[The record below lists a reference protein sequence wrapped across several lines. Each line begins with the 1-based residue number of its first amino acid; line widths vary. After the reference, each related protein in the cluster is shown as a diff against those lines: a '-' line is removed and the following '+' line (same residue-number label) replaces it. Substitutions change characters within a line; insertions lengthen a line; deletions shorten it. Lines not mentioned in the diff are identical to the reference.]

1 MRLAPAEVAVP
12 AIFHYTESGFDPSTH
27 PERCAGMVFFRKSE
41 EERPKVA
48 PELADL
54 KAAVQKAQLPEPVT
68 GVALKELER
77 LEKTDPSVAE
87 YSIGLNYLDYL
98 ISLPWTRFTEDN
110 LDLKRAERLLD
121 AQHYGLAHVK
131 ERILEY
137 LAVRTLCSLQT
148 SQVLV
153 VDDEEIARSN
163 LEYILRKEGHQVA
176 TAANG
181 LEALEKVKSQEFD
194 VILTDLKMEKM
205 DGIQLL
211 ESVKQLAPH
220 TEIIMVT
227 GYATV
232 SSAVDALKKGAAHYL
247 SKPIKLDELRGTV
260 REIIEKKRHLQMN
273 RGPILCF
280 AGPPG
285 TGKTSMGQ
293 AIAEALERKFVRLSL
308 AGLRDEAELRGHRR
322 TYVGAMPGRIINEL
336 KRLEVRNPVF
346 MLDEIDKIGQ
356 DFRGDPA
363 SVLLEIL
370 DPQQNSHF
378 VDHYVDVPFDL
389 SGVMFITTANLVENL
404 PAPLLD
410 RLEVINFP
418 GYTTREKVNIAR
430 QYLIPRQLRENAL
443 AHLGI
448 DFTETATTRIIE
460 DYTREAG
467 LRNLERE
474 IAMICRKLA
483 RLALQHKGGTSALT
497 VDDQLVEKFLGPRKF
512 THEVAEAGNQI
523 GVTTGLVWTEF
534 GGEIIF
540 VEATSMKGHKQL
552 LLTGSLGS
560 VLQESAQTALSY
572 IRSHAAK
579 FGLDPDFF
587 SDRDIHIHLP
597 SGAIPKEGPSAGLTI
612 ALALLSLLTGRPA
625 RRDVALTGEL
635 TLSGRIL
642 PVSGIRE
649 KVLAAQR
656 AGVKTV
662 VFPQKNEPDINDLE
676 PEAKEGLEIILA
688 DDIDPLIDLVLLP
701 K

>member
-1 MRLAPAEVAVP
+1 M
-12 AIFHYTESGFDPSTH
+12 G
-27 PERCAGMVFFRKSE
+27 FFRKATE
-41 EERPKVA
+41 EEHSKP
-48 PELADL
+48 PQELVEIRL
-54 KAAVQKAQLPEPVT
+54 AVQKAKLPEAVAA
-68 GVALKELER
+68 VALKELER
-77 LEKTDPSVAE
+77 LDKTDPSVAE
-87 YSIGLNYLDYL
+87 YSIGLNYLEYL
-98 ISLPWTRFTEDN
+98 ISLPWNRFTEDN
-110 LDLKRAERLLD
+110 LDLKRAERILE
-121 AQHYGLAHVK
+121 AEHYGLKHVK

-137 LAVRTLCSLQT
+137 LAVRTLCSVQT

-153 VDDEEIARSN
+153 VDDEEIARTN

-181 LEALEKVKSQEFD
+181 LEALEKVKAQEFD
-194 VILTDLKMEKM
+194 VVLTDLKMEKM

-211 ESVKQLAPH
+211 EAVKQIAPH
-220 TEIIMVT
+220 TEIVMVT

-247 SKPIKLDELRGTV
+247 SKPIKLDELRATV
-260 REIIEKKRHLQMN
+260 REIIDKKRHMQMN
-273 RGPILCF
+273 RGPVLCF

-285 TGKTSMGQ
+285 TGKTSIGR

-336 KRLEVRNPVF
+336 RRLEVNNPVF

-370 DPQQNSHF
+370 DPQQNPLF
-378 VDHYVDVPFDL
+378 VDHYLDVPFDL

-410 RLEVINFP
+410 RLEVIYFP
-418 GYTTREKVNIAR
+418 GYTELEKIQIAKHF
-430 QYLIPRQLRENAL
+430 LIPRQLREHAL
-443 AHLGI
+443 NHLGI
-448 DFTETATTRIIE
+448 EFSDGAIAKIVR

-467 LRNLERE
+467 LRNLDRE
-474 IAMICRKLA
+474 MAMVCRKLA
-483 RLALQHKGGTSALT
+483 RICVQGKGTCALT
-497 VDDQLVEKFLGPRKF
+497 VDESLVEKFLGPRKF
-512 THEVAEAGNQI
+512 SHEVAEISNQV

-540 VEATSMKGHKQL
+540 VEATRMRGHKQL
-552 LLTGSLGS
+552 ILTGSLGN

-572 IRSHAAK
+572 IRSHAEH

-587 SDRDIHIHLP
+587 TDSDIHIHLP
-597 SGAIPKEGPSAGLTI
+597 SGAIPKEGPSSGLTI

-625 RRDVALTGEL
+625 RRDVASSGEL

-649 KVLAAQR
+649 KMLACQR
-656 AGVKTV
+656 AGVQV
-662 VFPQKNEPDINDLE
+662 VIFPKQNEVDIINLE
-676 PEAKEGLEIILA
+676 DEVKAGLEIVLA
-688 DDIDPLIDLVLLP
+688 EEIESLVDLVLLP
-701 K
+701 QN

>member
-1 MRLAPAEVAVP
+1 MAYN
-12 AIFHYTESGFDPSTH
+12 IFSLQA
-27 PERCAGMVFFRKSE
+27 RKVIAMVFFRKTTEE
-41 EERPKVA
+41 EERSRPVQ
-48 PELADL
+48 ELVELRTAIQQ
-54 KAAVQKAQLPEPVT
+54 AHLPEAVAAI
-68 GVALKELER
+68 ALKELER
-77 LEKTDPSVAE
+77 LEKTDAAVAE
-87 YSIGLNYLDYL
+87 YAIGLNYLDYL
-98 ISLPWTRFTEDN
+98 ISLPWNRFTEDN
-110 LDLKRAERLLD
+110 LDLKRAQRILES
-121 AQHYGLAHVK
+121 QHYGLGHVK

-137 LAVRTLCSLQT
+137 LAVRTLCSVQT

-153 VDDEEIARSN
+153 VDDEEIARTN
-163 LEYILRKEGHQVA
+163 LEYIMRKEGYQVA

-181 LEALEKVKSQEFD
+181 MEALDKVRDQEFD
-194 VILTDLKMEKM
+194 VVLTDLKMEKM

-211 ESVKQLAPH
+211 ESVKQINPH
-220 TEIIMVT
+220 TEIVMVT

-247 SKPIKLDELRGTV
+247 SKPIKLDELRSTV
-260 REIIEKKRHLQMN
+260 REIIDKKRHMQMN
-273 RGPILCF
+273 RGPVLCF

-285 TGKTSMGQ
+285 TGKTSIGQ

-336 KRLEVRNPVF
+336 KRLEVKNPVF

-378 VDHYVDVPFDL
+378 VDHYLDAPFDL

-410 RLEVINFP
+410 RLEVIYFP
-418 GYTTREKVNIAR
+418 GYTEHEKIQIATNF
-430 QYLIPRQLRENAL
+430 LIPRQLREHAL
-443 AHLGI
+443 GHLGI
-448 DFTETATTRIIE
+448 EFTEGAIAKIIRG
-460 DYTREAG
+460 YTREAG

-474 IAMICRKLA
+474 IAMVCRKLA
-483 RLALQHKGGTSALT
+483 RICVQNKGACALS
-497 VDDQLVEKFLGPRKF
+497 VDEDLVEKFLGPRKF
-512 THEVAEAGNQI
+512 SHEVAEAGNQV

-540 VEATSMKGHKQL
+540 VEAIRMRGHKQL
-552 LLTGSLGS
+552 LLTGSLGT

-572 IRSHAAK
+572 IRSHAEQ

-587 SDRDIHIHLP
+587 TDSDIHIHLP
-597 SGAIPKEGPSAGLTI
+597 SGAIPKEGPSAGVTI

-649 KVLAAQR
+649 KILAAQR
-656 AGVKTV
+656 AGVNMV
-662 VFPQKNEPDINDLE
+662 VFPKANEVDITNLE
-676 PEAKEGLEIILA
+676 DEVKAGLEIILA
-688 DDIDPLIDLVLLP
+688 EALEPLMDLVLLP

>member
-1 MRLAPAEVAVP
+1 M
-12 AIFHYTESGFDPSTH
+12 G
-27 PERCAGMVFFRKSE
+27 FFRKITE
-41 EERPKVA
+41 EEHPKPA
-48 PELADL
+48 QELVEL
-54 KAAVQKAQLPEPVT
+54 RAAVQKAQLPEA
-68 GVALKELER
+68 VAAVAAKELER
-77 LEKTDPSVAE
+77 LEKTDASVAE
-87 YSIGLNYLDYL
+87 YTIGVNYLDYL
-98 ISLPWTRFTEDN
+98 VSLPWNRFTEDN
-110 LDLKRAERLLD
+110 LDLKRAERVLES
-121 AQHYGLAHVK
+121 QHYGLHHVT
-131 ERILEY
+131 ERILEF
-137 LAVRTLCSLQT
+137 LAVRTLCSVQT
-148 SQVLV
+148 SQILV
-153 VDDEEIARSN
+153 VDDEEIARTN
-163 LEYILRKEGHQVA
+163 LEYILRKEGHQVT

-181 LEALEKVKSQEFD
+181 LEALEKVKAREFD
-194 VILTDLKMEKM
+194 VVLTDLKMEKM

-211 ESVKQLAPH
+211 ESVKQIAPH
-220 TEIIMVT
+220 TEIVMVT

-247 SKPIKLDELRGTV
+247 SKPIKLDELRATV
-260 REIIEKKRHLQMN
+260 REIIDKKRHVQMN
-273 RGPILCF
+273 RGPVLCF

-285 TGKTSMGQ
+285 TGKTSIGQ

-336 KRLEVRNPVF
+336 KRLEVKNPVF

-370 DPQQNSHF
+370 DPQQNTNF

-389 SGVMFITTANLVENL
+389 SGVMFITTANVVETL

-410 RLEVINFP
+410 RLEVIYFP
-418 GYTTREKVNIAR
+418 GYTEQEKIQISQHFLV
-430 QYLIPRQLRENAL
+430 PRQLREHAL
-443 AHLGI
+443 GHLGI
-448 DFTETATTRIIE
+448 EFTDNAIAKVIGG
-460 DYTREAG
+460 YTREAG

-474 IAMICRKLA
+474 IAMVCRKLA
-483 RLALQHKGGTSALT
+483 RICVQSKGTCALS
-497 VDDQLVEKFLGPRKF
+497 VDEELVEKFLGPRKF
-512 THEVAEAGNQI
+512 TREVAEVSNQV

-540 VEATSMKGHKQL
+540 VEASRMRGHKQL
-552 LLTGSLGS
+552 ILTGSLGT

-572 IRSHAAK
+572 IRSHAEA

-587 SDRDIHIHLP
+587 AESDIHIHLP
-597 SGAIPKEGPSAGLTI
+597 SGAIPKEGPSAGVTI
-612 ALALLSLLTGRPA
+612 ALALLSLLTRRPA

-656 AGVKTV
+656 AGVKVV
-662 VFPQKNEPDINDLE
+662 VFPKNNEVDIVNLE
-676 PEAKEGLEIILA
+676 DQVKAGLEIVLA
-688 DDIDPLIDLVLLP
+688 DAIEPLVDLVLLP

>member
-1 MRLAPAEVAVP
+1 M
-12 AIFHYTESGFDPSTH
+12 G
-27 PERCAGMVFFRKSE
+27 FFRKATE
-41 EERPKVA
+41 EERSKPA
-48 PELADL
+48 QELMEL
-54 KAAVQKAQLPEPVT
+54 RAAVQRAQLPEA
-68 GVALKELER
+68 VAVIAGKELER

-87 YSIGLNYLDYL
+87 YTIGLNYLDYL
-98 ISLPWTRFTEDN
+98 ISLPWNRFTEDN
-110 LDLKRAERLLD
+110 LDLKRAERILESD
-121 AQHYGLAHVK
+121 HYGLRHVK

-137 LAVRTLCSLQT
+137 LAVRTLYSVQT

-153 VDDEEIARSN
+153 VDDEEIARTN

-181 LEALEKVKSQEFD
+181 MEALAKVKTQEFD
-194 VILTDLKMEKM
+194 VVLTDLKMEKM

-211 ESVKQLAPH
+211 ESVKQIAPH
-220 TEIIMVT
+220 TEIVMVT

-247 SKPIKLDELRGTV
+247 SKPIKLDELRDTV
-260 REIIEKKRHLQMN
+260 REIIDNRRHMQMS
-273 RGPILCF
+273 RGPVLCF

-285 TGKTSMGQ
+285 TGKTSIGQ

-308 AGLRDEAELRGHRR
+308 GGLRDEAELRGHRR

-336 KRLEVRNPVF
+336 KRLEVKNPVF

-370 DPQQNSHF
+370 DPQQNTNF
-378 VDHYVDVPFDL
+378 VDHYVDAPFDL
-389 SGVMFITTANLVENL
+389 SSVMFITTANVVENL

-410 RLEVINFP
+410 RLEVIYFP
-418 GYTTREKVNIAR
+418 GYTEHEKIQIAR
-430 QYLIPRQLRENAL
+430 NFLIPRQLREHAL
-443 AHLGI
+443 GHLGI
-448 DFTETATTRIIE
+448 EFTEPAVAKIIRG
-460 DYTREAG
+460 YTREAG

-483 RLALQHKGGTSALT
+483 RICVQSKGTCALS
-497 VDDQLVEKFLGPRKF
+497 VDEDLVEKFLGPRKF
-512 THEVAEAGNQI
+512 THEVAEAGNQV

-540 VEATSMKGHKQL
+540 VEATRMKGHKQL
-552 LLTGSLGS
+552 LLTGSLGT

-572 IRSHAAK
+572 LRSHAEK

-587 SDRDIHIHLP
+587 TDSDIHIHLP
-597 SGAIPKEGPSAGLTI
+597 SGAIPKEGPSAGVTI

-656 AGVKTV
+656 AGVTAV
-662 VFPQKNEPDINDLE
+662 VFPKANQVDITDLE
-676 PEAKEGLEIILA
+676 DEVKEGLEIILA
-688 DDIDPLIDLVLLP
+688 DQLEPLTDQVLL
-701 K
+701 KK

>member
-1 MRLAPAEVAVP
+1 
-12 AIFHYTESGFDPSTH
+12 
-27 PERCAGMVFFRKSE
+27 MVFFRKTE
-41 EERPKVA
+41 EERPRVA
-48 PELADL
+48 QDL
-54 KAAVQKAQLPEPVT
+54 LDLRAAIQKANLPGDVAA
-68 GVALKELER
+68 VALKELER

-87 YSIGLNYLDYL
+87 YTIGLNYLEYL
-98 ISLPWTRFTEDN
+98 LSLPWTRFTEDN
-110 LDLKRAERLLD
+110 LDLKRAERLLE
-121 AQHYGLAHVK
+121 ANHYGLGHVK

-153 VDDEEIARSN
+153 VDDEEIARTN
-163 LEYILRKEGHQVA
+163 LEYILRKEGHQVS

-181 LEALEKVKSQEFD
+181 MEALDLVKAHDFD
-194 VILTDLKMEKM
+194 VVLTDLKMEKM

-211 ESVKQLAPH
+211 ESVKQVSPH

-232 SSAVDALKKGAAHYL
+232 STAVDALRKGAAHYL
-247 SKPIKLDELRGTV
+247 SKPIKLDELRTTV
-260 REIIEKKRHLQMN
+260 REIIDKKRHMALA

-285 TGKTSMGQ
+285 TGKTSIGK
-293 AIAEALERKFVRLSL
+293 AVAEALERQFVRISL

-322 TYVGAMPGRIINEL
+322 TYVGAMPGRIVNEIR
-336 KRLEVRNPVF
+336 RLGVKNPVF

-370 DPQQNSHF
+370 DPKQNSNF
-378 VDHYVDVPFDL
+378 VDHYVDIPFDL
-389 SGVMFITTANLVENL
+389 SGVMFIATANVVETL
-404 PAPLLD
+404 PPPLLD

-418 GYTTREKVNIAR
+418 GYTEHEKSQIAR
-430 QYLIPRQLRENAL
+430 RYLIPRELKEHGL
-443 AHLGI
+443 SHLEI
-448 DFTETATTRIIE
+448 TFTDGAIARIIR

-474 IAMICRKLA
+474 IANVCRKLA
-483 RLALQHKGGTSALT
+483 RICLQDKTASCALSVDEVLA
-497 VDDQLVEKFLGPRKF
+497 ERFLGPRKF
-512 THEVAEAGNQI
+512 THEVAEAGNQV

-540 VEATSMKGHKQL
+540 VEATRMRGNKQL
-552 LLTGSLGS
+552 ILTGSLGN
-560 VLQESAQTALSY
+560 VMQESAQTALSFV
-572 IRSHAAK
+572 RSHAEE
-579 FGLDPDFF
+579 LDIDPNFF
-587 SDRDIHIHLP
+587 AASDIHIHIP
-597 SGAIPKEGPSAGLTI
+597 SGAIPKEGPSAGVTI
-612 ALALLSLLTGRPA
+612 ALALISLLTGRPA

-649 KVLAAQR
+649 KILAAQR
-656 AGVKTV
+656 AGVETV
-662 VFPQKNEPDINDLE
+662 VFPKKNEVDLNSLE
-676 PEAKEGLEIILA
+676 EEAKDGLKIVLA
-688 DDIDPLIDLVLLP
+688 DEIGPLTDLVLLP
-701 K
+701 A

>member
-1 MRLAPAEVAVP
+1 
-12 AIFHYTESGFDPSTH
+12 
-27 PERCAGMVFFRKSE
+27 MVFFRKTE
-41 EERPKVA
+41 EERPRVA
-48 PELADL
+48 QELVDL
-54 KAAVQKAQLPEPVT
+54 RAAVIKAQLPEAVHA
-68 GVALKELER
+68 VALKELDR
-77 LEKTDPSVAE
+77 LEKTDPGVAE

-98 ISLPWTRFTEDN
+98 ISLPWNRFTEDN
-110 LDLKRAERLLD
+110 LDLRRAERLLE

-137 LAVRTLCSLQT
+137 LAVRTLCSIQT

-153 VDDEEIARSN
+153 VDDEEIARTN

-181 LEALEKVKSQEFD
+181 MEALEKVKAQEFD
-194 VILTDLKMEKM
+194 VVLTDLKMEKM

-211 ESVKQLAPH
+211 ESVKHIAPH

-232 SSAVDALKKGAAHYL
+232 STAVDALKKGAAHYL
-247 SKPIKLDELRGTV
+247 SKPIKLDELRATV
-260 REIIEKKRHLQMN
+260 REIIDKKRHIQMT

-285 TGKTSMGQ
+285 TGKTSIGE

-322 TYVGAMPGRIINEL
+322 TYVGAMPGRIINEIR
-336 KRLEVRNPVF
+336 RLGLRNPVF

-370 DPQQNSHF
+370 DPEQNSHF
-378 VDHYVDVPFDL
+378 VDHYLDVPFDL
-389 SGVMFITTANLVENL
+389 SGVMFITTANTVDSL

-418 GYTTREKVNIAR
+418 GYTEAEKAKIAR
-430 QYLIPRQLRENAL
+430 NYLMPRQLKEHAL
-443 AHLGI
+443 THLGV
-448 DFTETATTRIIE
+448 DFTDGAISKIIR
-460 DYTREAG
+460 DYTREPG

-474 IAMICRKLA
+474 IATICRKLA
-483 RLALQHKGGTSALT
+483 RLSLQHKGAPGALT
-497 VDDQLVEKFLGPRKF
+497 VDEALVEKFLGPRKF
-512 THEVAEAGNQI
+512 SHEVAEAKDQV
-523 GVTTGLVWTEF
+523 GVATGLVWTEF

-540 VEATSMKGHKQL
+540 VEASAMRGNKQL
-552 LLTGSLGS
+552 ILTGSLGS

-572 IRSHAAK
+572 IRSRAGE

-587 SDRDIHIHLP
+587 ADKDIHIHIP
-597 SGAIPKEGPSAGLTI
+597 SGAIPKEGPSSGVTI

-649 KVLAAQR
+649 KILAAQR
-656 AGVKTV
+656 AGAKVV
-662 VFPQKNEPDINDLE
+662 VFPKQNQVDLDDLE
-676 PEAKEGLEIILA
+676 EEVKAGLEIVLA
-688 DDIDPLIDLVLLP
+688 GNIEPLVDLVLL
-701 K
+701 KK

>member
-1 MRLAPAEVAVP
+1 M
-12 AIFHYTESGFDPSTH
+12 T
-27 PERCAGMVFFRKSE
+27 E
-41 EERPKVA
+41 EEHPKPA
-48 PELADL
+48 QELVEL
-54 KAAVQKAQLPEPVT
+54 RAAVQKAQLPEA
-68 GVALKELER
+68 VAAIAAKELER
-77 LEKTDPSVAE
+77 LDKTDASVAE
-87 YSIGLNYLDYL
+87 YTIGINYLDYL
-98 ISLPWTRFTEDN
+98 ISLPWNRFTEDN
-110 LDLKRAERLLD
+110 LDLKRAERILES
-121 AQHYGLAHVK
+121 QHYGLPHVK
-131 ERILEY
+131 ERILEF
-137 LAVRTLCSLQT
+137 LAVRTLCSVQT
-148 SQVLV
+148 SQILV
-153 VDDEEIARSN
+153 VDDEEIARTN
-163 LEYILRKEGHQVA
+163 LEYILRKEGHQVT

-181 LEALEKVKSQEFD
+181 LEALEKVKAQEFD
-194 VILTDLKMEKM
+194 VVLTDLKMEKM

-211 ESVKQLAPH
+211 ESVKQIAPH
-220 TEIIMVT
+220 TEIVMVT

-247 SKPIKLDELRGTV
+247 SKPIKLDELRATV
-260 REIIEKKRHLQMN
+260 REIINKKRHMQMN
-273 RGPILCF
+273 RGPVLCF

-285 TGKTSMGQ
+285 TGKTSIGQ

-336 KRLEVRNPVF
+336 KRLEVKNPVF

-356 DFRGDPA
+356 DFRGDPV

-370 DPQQNSHF
+370 DPQQNSNF

-389 SGVMFITTANLVENL
+389 SGVMFITTANVVETL

-410 RLEVINFP
+410 RLEVIYFP
-418 GYTTREKVNIAR
+418 GYTEQEKIQISQHFLV
-430 QYLIPRQLRENAL
+430 PRQLREHAL

-448 DFTETATTRIIE
+448 EFTDTAVAKVIGG
-460 DYTREAG
+460 YTREAG

-474 IAMICRKLA
+474 IAMVCRKLA
-483 RLALQHKGGTSALT
+483 RICVQSKGTCALS
-497 VDDQLVEKFLGPRKF
+497 VDEDLVEKFLGPRKF
-512 THEVAEAGNQI
+512 SHEVAEVGNQV

-540 VEATSMKGHKQL
+540 VEATRMRGHKQL
-552 LLTGSLGS
+552 ILTGSLGT

-572 IRSHAAK
+572 IRSHAEA
-579 FGLDPDFF
+579 FGIDPDFF
-587 SDRDIHIHLP
+587 AESDIHIHLP
-597 SGAIPKEGPSAGLTI
+597 SGAIPKEGPSAGVTI
-612 ALALLSLLTGRPA
+612 ALALLSLLTGRSA

-656 AGVKTV
+656 AGVKVV
-662 VFPQKNEPDINDLE
+662 VFPKKNQVDIVNLE
-676 PEAKEGLEIILA
+676 DQVKAGLEIVLA
-688 DDIDPLIDLVLLP
+688 DAIEPLVDLVLLP